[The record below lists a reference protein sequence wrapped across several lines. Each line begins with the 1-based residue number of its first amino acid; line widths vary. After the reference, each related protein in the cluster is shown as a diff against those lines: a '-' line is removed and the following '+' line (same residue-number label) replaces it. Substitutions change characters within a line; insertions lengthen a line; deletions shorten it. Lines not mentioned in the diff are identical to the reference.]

1 MMEKPAKLKSEIT
14 VRISI
19 GFQDAPDVHTLLS
32 MTPVRARGKLILHA
46 LEQHIKQSGH
56 PAGQVSTQLEIISTW
71 LKERATGINSD
82 ALPSSY
88 ALPATAIKNPVV
100 TEKMTPVEAPLP
112 QSVLADSATETENSV
127 FNENQSQSLSRW
139 LSG

>member
-1 MMEKPAKLKSEIT
+1 MERPAKLKSEIT

-71 LKERATGINSD
+71 LKERSTGINAD
-82 ALPSSY
+82 APLSSY
-88 ALPATAIKNPVV
+88 SLPVTEIINPVV
-100 TEKMTPVEAPLP
+100 TEKMTAVEASLP
-112 QSVLADSATETENSV
+112 QSVLADSVAENENSV
-127 FNENQSQSLSRW
+127 SNENQSQSMSRW

>member
-1 MMEKPAKLKSEIT
+1 MEKPAKLKREIT

-56 PAGQVSTQLEIISTW
+56 PAGEVSTQLEMIANW
-71 LKERATGINSD
+71 LKERSDGINND
-82 ALPSSY
+82 IRPSNYSP
-88 ALPATAIKNPVV
+88 PAPEIKKSVV
-100 TEKMTPVEAPLP
+100 TEKMPLVEAYLP
-112 QSVLADSATETENSV
+112 PSLIAGSAAEAENGG
-127 FNENQSQSLSRW
+127 FKANQSQSLSRW